1 MSDISDISD
10 EVFYSSI
17 SKRMDGE
24 VHESDDCA
32 AVARYGE
39 LNDNGRIV
47 VVFIRICHCGKHDNK
62 KHVFKTRKQLILPL
76 DGVDVHKD
84 ENCEYV
90 SERHF
95 DPMLRK
101 PLYRF
106 KLACHC
112 ASRKGT
118 RRYLDYN

>member
-1 MSDISDISD
+1 MSDISGISD

-24 VHESDDCA
+24 VHESDDCKA
-32 AVARYGE
+32 MARYGE

-47 VVFIRICHCGKHDNK
+47 VVFIRICHCGKHENK
-62 KHVFKTRKQLILPL
+62 KYIFKNEKRLILPL

-90 SERHF
+90 SVRHF

-106 KLACHC
+106 KLACYC
-112 ASRKGT
+112 ASKKGNK
-118 RRYLDYN
+118 RYLDYN